1 MGLKLTYIVLKVT
14 HLGLKLTYMGLKLT
28 YMGFSLT
35 YTGLI
40 LTYLVL
46 KPTKSET
53 MKPSRSCS
61 RGLKKFSFFV
71 FGRTIVLLVIGCLTS
86 LKRL

>member
-46 KPTKSET
+46 KPTRSKT
-53 MKPSRSCS
+53 MKTPRSSS

-71 FGRTIVLLVIGCLTS
+71 FGRRMIVRLVI
-86 LKRL
+86 